1 VVVPSKTEL
10 RSELLRVRQAQSDV
24 RHSEA
29 SRRVQ
34 DRFLGLEGFRASAE
48 VAIYAPIR
56 REVGTERIFS
66 AARAGGKR
74 VSFPR
79 VRTDTR
85 ALEFFPVE
93 QWADLAPGSFG
104 ILEPNAADGCAVEPR
119 SIDVIA
125 VPGVA
130 FDAAGHRLGYG
141 GGFYDRLLGDP
152 VSRPRCVVGLGFDFQ
167 LLDVVPNDASDASVD
182 WVVTESW
189 TYPRDG
195 AGSSGSRAERTGA
208 R

>member
-1 VVVPSKTEL
+1 VVAPSKSEL
-10 RSELLRVRQAQSDV
+10 RSEWLRAREAQSGALHAE
-24 RHSEA
+24 RSG
-29 SRRVQ
+29 RVQ
-34 DRFLGLEGFRASAE
+34 DRFLALGPYRESAE
-48 VAIYAPIR
+48 VAIYAPTR

-79 VRTDTR
+79 VRASTR
-85 ALEFFPVE
+85 ELQFFPVE
-93 QWADLAPGSFG
+93 QWSDLAPGSFG
-104 ILEPNAADGCAVEPR
+104 VLEPRMTETGAVDPR

-130 FDAAGHRLGYG
+130 FDAVGHRLGYG
-141 GGFYDRLLGDP
+141 GGYYDRFLSDP

-167 LLDVVPNDASDASVD
+167 VVEALPSEPSDAPMD

-189 TYPRDG
+189 AYPREG
-195 AGSSGSRAERTGA
+195 AGSSARGSS
-208 R
+208 